1 MRLAAYGLL
10 LSFAAPL
17 YAADTYVIAGTVVHS
32 LSRAPLAKA
41 RVFLAPSMS
50 KAQPVSV
57 VTAADGRF
65 EFTQVPRG
73 KFTLSVERN
82 GFAPQSYNQ
91 RRLYQQYSSAV
102 VTGPG
107 ENTTDL
113 VFALVPGA
121 VVSGRVT
128 DVNGDPVP
136 WATAILYR
144 VTGNGE
150 SRSARRTDSTTTDDL
165 GYFRFANLAAGR
177 YVLAMQGKPWF
188 AAGRRPDS
196 GDVPAYP
203 LTFYPA
209 TTDPAAAELIE
220 LSAGQEFNALV
231 AMSPVPTYSIVIKR
245 PANIEGST
253 PFVAFRGPLVYG
265 ADSYSLRSEYLY
277 GAASPMRVPG
287 GRYQFVV
294 TQQAQSGM
302 IAVLDVEV
310 NRDNQEISFDP
321 APLASIRGTVEFLG
335 SRAKLSAQTAITL
348 AQSGGGFGARRAI
361 ETDGTFHMEGL
372 PPGSYAAVVGTRDPY
387 VLRSVVAKGAPV
399 RDGRVILPATGTVEL
414 KLVVE
419 LETAEVDGRLTSDG
433 RGVTGALVVV
443 APKGGLRDTW
453 LRRMDQTDSDGS
465 FSWRGLAPGD
475 YLAFVFPDGDE
486 FLAREPDYLQN
497 FAATATSFTVQG
509 AAKQKL
515 ELTLPKPQ
523 Q

>member
-1 MRLAAYGLL
+1 MRLAACLLL
-10 LSFAAPL
+10 LSPATPL
-17 YAADTYVIAGTVVHS
+17 SAADTYVIAGTVVHN
-32 LSRAPLAKA
+32 LSRAPIAKA

-50 KAQPVSV
+50 RAQPISV

-65 EFTQVPRG
+65 EFTQVHLG

-82 GFAPQSYNQ
+82 GFAPQAYNQ

-136 WATAILYR
+136 WANGYLYR

-150 SRSARRTDSTTTDDL
+150 SRSALRTNSTTTDDQ

-188 AAGRRPDS
+188 AAGRRPDN

-220 LSAGQEFNALV
+220 LSAGQEFNAPV

-253 PFVAFRGPLVYG
+253 PFVAFRGPSIYG
-265 ADSYSLRSEYLY
+265 AASYSLRSEYLY

-287 GRYQFVV
+287 GRYQFCLLY
-294 TQQAQSGM
+294 TSPSP
-302 IAVLDVEV
+302 
-310 NRDNQEISFDP
+310 RD
-321 APLASIRGTVEFLG
+321 
-335 SRAKLSAQTAITL
+335 
-348 AQSGGGFGARRAI
+348 
-361 ETDGTFHMEGL
+361 
-372 PPGSYAAVVGTRDPY
+372 
-387 VLRSVVAKGAPV
+387 
-399 RDGRVILPATGTVEL
+399 
-414 KLVVE
+414 
-419 LETAEVDGRLTSDG
+419 
-433 RGVTGALVVV
+433 
-443 APKGGLRDTW
+443 
-453 LRRMDQTDSDGS
+453 
-465 FSWRGLAPGD
+465 
-475 YLAFVFPDGDE
+475 
-486 FLAREPDYLQN
+486 
-497 FAATATSFTVQG
+497 
-509 AAKQKL
+509 
-515 ELTLPKPQ
+515 
-523 Q
+523 